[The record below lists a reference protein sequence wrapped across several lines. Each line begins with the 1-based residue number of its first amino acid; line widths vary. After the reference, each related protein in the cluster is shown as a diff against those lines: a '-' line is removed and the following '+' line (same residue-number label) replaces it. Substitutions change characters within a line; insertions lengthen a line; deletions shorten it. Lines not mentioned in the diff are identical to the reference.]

1 MNKQPIEM
9 ARDADLRLSA
19 VALQRAARRAHE
31 LAHQTGTAVVISRD
45 GVVQYVQPKPSLPAT
60 LAQQVSA
67 GYKPKP
73 KR

>member
-9 ARDADLRLSA
+9 ARDPDLRLSA

-45 GVVQYVQPKPSLPAT
+45 GVVQHVQPKPSLPAT
-60 LAQQVSA
+60 PAQMVSA
-67 GYKPKP
+67 GYKAKG
-73 KR
+73 

>member
-9 ARDADLRLSA
+9 ARDPDLRLSA

-45 GVVQYVQPKPSLPAT
+45 GVVLHVQPKPAPSAT
-60 LAQQVSA
+60 LAQQQA
-67 GYKPKP
+67 AKYEP